1 MQVNGEGQ
9 NIAKA
14 GGGGGNLLGQILG
27 GLGNARA
34 QKQKFELQK
43 QLMDYSH
50 TNKLKEIAFKG
61 ILGAH
66 TNAATIEMGSDALSK
81 AYEKHYGE
89 GWQDVLKT
97 HIRQGGLNDK
107 GVIGPR
113 ANIASAE
120 YGAERAV
127 KNKEEEPSEPKTPV
141 NGWNPEFED
150 ISSAVKEHNAP
161 IKHPFVSS
169 AGNSGHWTPTSFD
182 EGGAPTYSEV
192 NADEAVKSMRENP
205 GDSRTSSLNDGM
217 NEGKY

>member
-1 MQVNGEGQ
+1 MQFNGEGQ
-9 NIAKA
+9 NIANA
-14 GGGGGNLLGQILG
+14 GGGRGGNLLGQILG

-50 TNKLKEIAFKG
+50 GNKLKEIAFKAVAG
-61 ILGAH
+61 SH

-120 YGAERAV
+120 FGSWKSNRSEDDS
-127 KNKEEEPSEPKTPV
+127 SEPKTPV

-161 IKHPFVSS
+161 IKYPFAST
-169 AGNSGHWTPTSFD
+169 AGDSGHWTPTSFD
-182 EGGAPTYSEV
+182 EGGTPSFSEV
-192 NADEAVKSMRENP
+192 NADEAVKSVRENP